1 MRLKCKRRKL
11 NKIILLNIMTE
22 NIPYFCIKKSQEME
36 MRKISTKMDLSMLN
50 QIVDHKPKY
59 F

>member
-1 MRLKCKRRKL
+1 MRLKCRRRKL